1 MLRRITVGYTVNE
14 LGNWLGAVALA
25 VAVFD
30 HTRSA
35 VATAALFVSVRFL
48 PAVLVTAVVARLEL
62 LARRGVLATLYLLQ
76 ALTTGGLAILVLRPV
91 LVSIL
96 VLGAVDGI
104 AALAAKALL
113 RAVVSQRS
121 ENDEARRRANGRL
134 NSCWAATAALG
145 PVVAGLLSA
154 AVGPSMILVLDAVS
168 FVITAALVLDVPTP
182 RTETRSAGIT
192 DQLNEVVRHVRAN
205 SALGWLLGTEAVA
218 IVFFAAVVPVEVVFV
233 KATLH
238 GGDQGYGALLASWGA
253 GMVLG
258 SVVFTRARRRTLS
271 ALLTTGTL
279 AVAIGYLG
287 IAAST
292 VLWGACAFSFIGG
305 TGNGMQWIALV
316 TAVQD
321 QTPASL
327 QGRFMG
333 VVESMGALCP
343 AIGFVLGGA
352 VAAVSQPRV
361 TFLMSGAAGA
371 LATCAFAVLAARN
384 HGRRAPPVAASA
396 VTRSG

>member
-1 MLRRITVGYTVNE
+1 MLKRITVGYTVNE

-35 VATAALFVSVRFL
+35 VAVAALFVSVRFL
-48 PAVLVTAVVARLEL
+48 PAVLVTAIVARLEL
-62 LARRGVLATLYLLQ
+62 LARRGVLASLYVLQ
-76 ALTTGGLAILVLRPV
+76 AITTGGLAVLVLQPA
-91 LVSIL
+91 LVPIL

-104 AALAAKALL
+104 AALSAKALL
-113 RAVVSQRS
+113 RAVVSQGS
-121 ENDEARRRANGRL
+121 VDDESRRRANGRL

-154 AVGPSMILVLDAVS
+154 AVGPSMVLVLDAVS

-182 RTETRSAGIT
+182 RTETGSAGIT
-192 DQLNEVVRHVRAN
+192 DQLNEIVRYVRAN
-205 SALGWLLGTEAVA
+205 SALGWLLGIEAVA
-218 IVFFAAVVPVEVVFV
+218 IVFFAAVVPVEVAFV

-238 GGDQGYGALLASWGA
+238 GGDQGYGALLAAWGA

-258 SVVFTRARRRTLS
+258 SVVFTRARRRPLS
-271 ALLTTGTL
+271 ALLTAGTL

-287 IAAST
+287 IAGST
-292 VLWGACAFSFIGG
+292 VLLGACAFSFIGG

-321 QTPASL
+321 QTPANL
-327 QGRFMG
+327 QGRFMA

-361 TFLMSGAAGA
+361 TFVMSGAAGA
-371 LATCAFAVLAARN
+371 LATCAFGVLAARN
-384 HGRRAPPVAASA
+384 HSRRALPVAASA

>member
-1 MLRRITVGYTVNE
+1 
-14 LGNWLGAVALA
+14 
-25 VAVFD
+25 
-30 HTRSA
+30 
-35 VATAALFVSVRFL
+35 
-48 PAVLVTAVVARLEL
+48 
-62 LARRGVLATLYLLQ
+62 
-76 ALTTGGLAILVLRPV
+76 
-91 LVSIL
+91 
-96 VLGAVDGI
+96 
-104 AALAAKALL
+104 
-113 RAVVSQRS
+113 
-121 ENDEARRRANGRL
+121 
-134 NSCWAATAALG
+134 
-145 PVVAGLLSA
+145 
-154 AVGPSMILVLDAVS
+154 
-168 FVITAALVLDVPTP
+168 
-182 RTETRSAGIT
+182 
-192 DQLNEVVRHVRAN
+192 
-205 SALGWLLGTEAVA
+205 
-218 IVFFAAVVPVEVVFV
+218 VFFAAVVPVEVVFV

-258 SVVFTRARRRTLS
+258 SLVFTRALRRPLS

-279 AVAIGYLG
+279 AVAVGYLG

-361 TFLMSGAAGA
+361 TFVISGAAGA
-371 LATCAFAVLAARN
+371 LATCAFAVLAARS
-384 HGRRAPPVAASA
+384 HSRRALPVAASA
-396 VTRSG
+396 VPRSG

>member
-1 MLRRITVGYTVNE
+1 MLRRITVGYAVNE

-30 HTRSA
+30 ATKSV
-35 VATAALFVSVRFL
+35 VATAALFVSARFL
-48 PAVLVTAVVARLEL
+48 PAMLVTAVVARLEL
-62 LARRGVLATLYLLQ
+62 LGRRGVLATLYLVQ
-76 ALTTGGLAILVLRPV
+76 ALTTGGLAILVLHPV

-96 VLGAVDGI
+96 VLAAIDGT
-104 AALAAKALL
+104 AGLAAKALL

-121 ENDEARRRANGRL
+121 EDDEARRRANGRL
-134 NSCWAATAALG
+134 NSCWAAAAALG
-145 PVVAGLLSA
+145 PVVAGVLSA
-154 AVGPSMILVLDAVS
+154 AIGPSLVLVLDAVS
-168 FVITAALVLDVPTP
+168 FVITSALVLDVPTP
-182 RTETRSAGIT
+182 RTETGSVRVA
-192 DQLNEVVRHVRAN
+192 DQLNEVVRYVKKN
-205 SALGWLLGTEAVA
+205 SALAWLLGTEAVA

-258 SVVFTRARRRTLS
+258 SVVFTRARRRSLS
-271 ALLTTGTL
+271 ALLTAGTF
-279 AVAIGYLG
+279 AVAVGYLG
-287 IAAST
+287 IGASI
-292 VLWGACAFSFIGG
+292 VLWSACAFSFIGG
-305 TGNGMQWIALV
+305 MGNGMQWIAWV

-321 QTPASL
+321 QTPAGL

-352 VAAVSQPRV
+352 VAAVWQPRV
-361 TFLMSGAAGA
+361 TFVMSGAAAA
-371 LATCAFAVLAARN
+371 LATGAFGVLAARN
-384 HGRRAPPVAASA
+384 RRRQALPLGAGA
-396 VTRSG
+396 VIRSG

>member
-1 MLRRITVGYTVNE
+1 MMLRRITVAYAVNE

-25 VAVFD
+25 VAVFA

-48 PAVLVTAVVARLEL
+48 PAVLGTAIVARLEL

-76 ALTTGGLAILVLRPV
+76 ALTTGVLAILVVHLL
-91 LVSIL
+91 LVPIL

-121 ENDEARRRANGRL
+121 ADDDARRRANGRL

-154 AVGPSMILVLDAVS
+154 AVGPPMVLVLDVVS
-168 FVITAALVLDVPTP
+168 FVIAAALVLDVSTP
-182 RTETRSAGIT
+182 RTENGSARIA
-192 DQLNEVVRHVRAN
+192 DQLNDVVRHVKAN
-205 SALGWLLGTEAVA
+205 SALGWLLCTEAVA

-238 GGDQGYGALLASWGA
+238 AGDQGYGALLASWGA

-258 SVVFTRARRRTLS
+258 SVVFTRARRRPLS
-271 ALLTTGTL
+271 ALLTAGTL
-279 AVAIGYLG
+279 AVAVGYLG
-287 IAAST
+287 IAASI
-292 VLWGACAFSFIGG
+292 VLWVACAFSFIGG

-333 VVESMGALCP
+333 VVESMGRLCP
-343 AIGFVLGGA
+343 AIGFALGGA

-361 TFLMSGAAGA
+361 TFVMSGAAA
-371 LATCAFAVLAARN
+371 AVATCAFGVLAARN
-384 HGRRAPPVAASA
+384 HSRQLPVAASA

>member
-1 MLRRITVGYTVNE
+1 MLRRITVAYTVNE

-30 HTRSA
+30 DTRSA
-35 VATAALFVSVRFL
+35 AATAALFVSVRFL
-48 PAVLVTAVVARLEL
+48 PAVLVTPVVARLEL
-62 LARRGVLATLYLLQ
+62 LTRRGVLATLYLLQ
-76 ALTTGGLAILVLRPV
+76 ALTTGGLAILVLHPV

-113 RAVVSQRS
+113 RAVVSQGS
-121 ENDEARRRANGRL
+121 ADDEARRRANGRL
-134 NSCWAATAALG
+134 NSCWAATAAIG

-154 AVGPSMILVLDAVS
+154 AVGPAMVLLLDAVS

-182 RTETRSAGIT
+182 RTQIGSGRIA
-192 DQLNEVVRHVRAN
+192 DQLGEAVRYVRAN
-205 SALGWLLGTEAVA
+205 SALEWLLGIEAVA

-253 GMVLG
+253 GMVIG
-258 SVVFTRARRRTLS
+258 SVVFTRARRRPLS
-271 ALLTTGTL
+271 ALLTAGTL
-279 AVAIGYLG
+279 AVGIGYLG
-287 IAAST
+287 IAGSVA
-292 VLWGACAFSFIGG
+292 LWGACAFSFIGG
-305 TGNGMQWIALV
+305 TGNGMQWIAFV
-316 TAVQD
+316 TAVQQ

-327 QGRFMG
+327 QGRLMG

-352 VAAVSQPRV
+352 VAAVSQPRI
-361 TFLMSGAAGA
+361 TFVVSGAAA
-371 LATCAFAVLAARN
+371 AVATCAFGLLGARN
-384 HGRRAPPVAASA
+384 QSRRALAVAASA

>member
-1 MLRRITVGYTVNE
+1 MLRRITIGYTVNE
-14 LGNWLGAVALA
+14 LGNWLGAIALA

-30 HTRSA
+30 YTRSA
-35 VATAALFVSVRFL
+35 VAVAALFVSVCFL
-48 PAVLVTAVVARLEL
+48 PAMLVTPVVARLEL
-62 LARRGVLATLYLLQ
+62 LARRGVLASLYVLQ
-76 ALTTGGLAILVLRPV
+76 AITTGGLAVLVLQPA
-91 LVSIL
+91 LVPIL

-121 ENDEARRRANGRL
+121 ADEEARRRANGRL

-154 AVGPSMILVLDAVS
+154 AVGPSMVLVLDAVS

-182 RTETRSAGIT
+182 RTENRSARVA
-192 DQLNEVVRHVRAN
+192 DQLNELVRHVRAN

-218 IVFFAAVVPVEVVFV
+218 IVFFAAVVPVEIVFV

-258 SVVFTRARRRTLS
+258 SVIFTRARRRAVS
-271 ALLTTGTL
+271 ALLAAGTL

-287 IAAST
+287 IGASI
-292 VLWGACAFSFIGG
+292 VLWGACAFSFVGG
-305 TGNGMQWIALV
+305 IGNGMQWIALV

-361 TFLMSGAAGA
+361 TFLMSGAAAA
-371 LATCAFAVLAARN
+371 LATCAFGVLATRN
-384 HGRRAPPVAASA
+384 RSRRTLPVMAGAAI
-396 VTRSG
+396 RSS

>member
-1 MLRRITVGYTVNE
+1 MLRRITVAYAVNE

-25 VAVFD
+25 VAVFAR
-30 HTRSA
+30 TGSA

-48 PAVLVTAVVARLEL
+48 PAMLGTVVVARLEL
-62 LARRGVLATLYLLQ
+62 LARRGVLATLYLFQ
-76 ALTTGGLAILVLRPV
+76 ALTTGGLAILVLHFV
-91 LVSIL
+91 LVPIL
-96 VLGAVDGI
+96 LLGAVDGI

-113 RAVVSQRS
+113 RALVSQHS
-121 ENDEARRRANGRL
+121 ANDEARRRANGRL
-134 NSCWAATAALG
+134 NSAWAATAALG

-154 AVGPSMILVLDAVS
+154 SVGPAIVLVLDVVS
-168 FVITAALVLDVPTP
+168 FVIAAALVLDLPTP
-182 RTETRSAGIT
+182 RTQTGSGRIA
-192 DQLNEVVRHVRAN
+192 DQLNDVVRHVKAN
-205 SALGWLLGTEAVA
+205 PALGWLLGTEAVA

-233 KATLH
+233 KSTLH

-258 SVVFTRARRRTLS
+258 SVVFTRSRRRPLS
-271 ALLTTGTL
+271 ALLTAGTL
-279 AVAIGYLG
+279 AVAVGYLG
-287 IAAST
+287 IAASI
-292 VLWGACAFSFIGG
+292 VLWVACAFSFIGG

-333 VVESMGALCP
+333 VVESMGRLCP
-343 AIGFVLGGA
+343 AIGFALGGA

-361 TFLMSGAAGA
+361 TFVMSGAAAA
-371 LATCAFAVLAARN
+371 LATCAFGVLAARN
-384 HGRRAPPVAASA
+384 QSRRALPVAASA

>member
-121 ENDEARRRANGRL
+121 EDDEARRRANGRL

-154 AVGPSMILVLDAVS
+154 AVGPSMILVLDAAS

-352 VAAVSQPRV
+352 VTAVSQPRV
-361 TFLMSGAAGA
+361 TFVMSGAAGA